1 MAQDDSTKTLI
12 ILGVAAVGAWYLYE
26 QGYLYEWTGLAALYP
41 GGMPTSAPVTTTTPS
56 APVTTTTSPAPVTTT
71 TSPAAAAFSIQG
83 AVTPNVN
90 DSLTANVSIN
100 GGTPINI
107 SIIQSSAQAYNTS
120 GQNITAT
127 LTGEGVSV
135 PALLAAMQARHP
147 GNPAATSHLGMFS
160 GTRVRMGSIH
170 GMGYA
175 RLRRGALQ

>member
-26 QGYLYEWTGLAALYP
+26 QGYLYEWTGLAALL
-41 GGMPTSAPVTTTTPS
+41 PVTTTTTPS
-56 APVTTTTSPAPVTTT
+56 APVTTT

-135 PALLAAMQARHP
+135 PALLAAMQAAYKP
-147 GNPAATSHLGMFS
+147 SGTSGIGMFS
-160 GTRVRMGSIH
+160 GSRVSLGSVH

>member
-107 SIIQSSAQAYNTS
+107 SIIQTSAQAYNTS

-135 PALLAAMQARHP
+135 PALLAAMQAAYKP
-147 GNPAATSHLGMFS
+147 SGTSGIGMFS
-160 GTRVRMGSIH
+160 GSRVSLGSVH

>member
-41 GGMPTSAPVTTTTPS
+41 GGMPTSVTTTTPS

-135 PALLAAMQARHP
+135 PALLAAMQAAYKP
-147 GNPAATSHLGMFS
+147 SGTSGIGMFS
-160 GTRVRMGSIH
+160 GSRVSLGSVH

>member
-26 QGYLYEWTGLAALYP
+26 QGYLYEWTGLAALL
-41 GGMPTSAPVTTTTPS
+41 PVTTTTTPS
-56 APVTTTTSPAPVTTT
+56 APVTTTTTPSAPVTTT

-135 PALLAAMQARHP
+135 PALLAAMQAAYKP
-147 GNPAATSHLGMFS
+147 SGTSGIGMFS
-160 GTRVRMGSIH
+160 GSRVSLGSVH